1 MHHNVLSQYKMYF
14 LWYLLLDVLQH
25 LISEIEIEFFKLLLP
40 NIVIYSDF
48 IDFEKDYIDL

>member
-1 MHHNVLSQYKMYF
+1 MHHNVLSQYEMYF

>member
-1 MHHNVLSQYKMYF
+1 MHHNVLLQYKMYF

-25 LISEIEIEFFKLLLP
+25 LISKIEIEFFKLLLP